1 MTLAELYPKNFSIC
15 TSNSFEE
22 AGQSKNFFLFFS
34 IGSQV
39 DAEHVLSRLWIGGAS
54 RQDSGNY
61 TCHLPGHDAS
71 DFPRA
76 KVKVLVVD
84 GMPIFKRLTT
94 YQVEV

>member
-1 MTLAELYPKNFSIC
+1 MALAELYLRKLSIFA
-15 TSNSFEE
+15 TNIFEE
-22 AGQSKNFFLFFS
+22 IGQSKNLIVLFS

-61 TCHLPGHDAS
+61 TCHLPGHNAS

-84 GMPIFKRLTT
+84 GMPISKLTT
-94 YQVEV
+94 RLKYH

>member
-1 MTLAELYPKNFSIC
+1 M
-15 TSNSFEE
+15 
-22 AGQSKNFFLFFS
+22 FFS

-61 TCHLPGHDAS
+61 TCYLPGHNAS

-84 GMPIFKRLTT
+84 GMPISNK
-94 YQVEV
+94 